1 MNLPGHSG
9 IHLAHI
15 YEYIGDYPGEMP
27 HGQAK
32 NSNQP
37 YKRVTLAQKTT
48 IADGLK
54 HGLKPSKI
62 CFLHKLL

>member
-1 MNLPGHSG
+1 M
-9 IHLAHI
+9 AYI

-27 HGQAK
+27 HGLAK

-48 IADGLK
+48 IADAPGLK
-54 HGLKPSKI
+54 LIGLT
-62 CFLHKLL
+62 LLSLMSG